1 MNANAKMI
9 ADLQTKTRTILTQI
23 KHKMNHAKL
32 LLLSAALAFA
42 GCATHPDRS
51 NNAGPMMGSPASLQ
65 TPSLFATLP
74 EAVATSDGMA
84 IAPDGDL
91 VVACPNFADP
101 TKPGCLLKI
110 GRDFKPR
117 VWVKVPPL
125 PETGVACPM
134 GIEFGPDGDL
144 YVCDNQGWSGSP
156 PTQFKGRMLRLRIQ
170 GDQVASCAVVAEGME
185 HPNGVRVHG
194 DSIYVTESLM
204 TKVKDPMGR
213 MVSGVY
219 RFQLQ
224 DKNVKVSN
232 TLADPNLITSLVTIN
247 TNCPYGADGIVFD
260 HKGNLYIGNFGDGA
274 IHKITFDGGGHVT
287 GNTIFAKTDLDYSLD
302 PKSPGF
308 LARASKARMRT
319 TDGICVDDQ
328 DNLYVADFSN
338 NAIAKVTPDGTISV
352 LAQNGDTDGLHGEL
366 NEPGEPVV
374 WKGRLIVSNFNTV
387 VGPDKVHTKHTSP
400 TVMSS
405 LLLK

>member
-1 MNANAKMI
+1 
-9 ADLQTKTRTILTQI
+9 
-23 KHKMNHAKL
+23 MNHAKT

-42 GCATHPDRS
+42 GCATHPVQS
-51 NNAGPMMGSPASLQ
+51 NNLSPKTGPRSSLQ
-65 TPSLFATLP
+65 TPALFATLP
-74 EAVATSDGMA
+74 DAVTTSDGMA

-101 TKPGCLLKI
+101 TKPACLLKI
-110 GRDFKPR
+110 GKDFVPR

-144 YVCDNQGWSGSP
+144 YVCDNQGWSGFL

-170 GDQVASCAVVAEGME
+170 GDQVLSCTVIAEGME

-204 TKVKDPMGR
+204 TKVKAPGGL

-219 RFQLQ
+219 RFKLQ

-232 TLADPNLITSLVTIN
+232 TLLDPNLITSFVTLN

-260 HKGNLYIGNFGDGA
+260 HKGNLYVGNFGDGA
-274 IHKITFDGGGHVT
+274 IHKITFDAGGKVAA
-287 GNTIFAKTDLDYSLD
+287 NTIFAKTGLDYSLD
-302 PKSPGF
+302 PKLPNF
-308 LARASKARMRT
+308 LAQATKARMRT
-319 TDGICVDDQ
+319 TDGICADDQ
-328 DNLYVADFSN
+328 DNFYVADFSN
-338 NAIAKVTPDGTISV
+338 NAIAKVTPDGKISV
-352 LAQNGDTDGLHGEL
+352 LAQNGDTDGLRGEL
-366 NEPGEPVV
+366 NEPGEPIV
-374 WKGRLIVSNFNTV
+374 WKGRIIVSNFNAV

-400 TVMSS
+400 CVMSS
-405 LLLK
+405 LSLQ